1 MADRIRENKPS
12 RQYGLLYL
20 PVAAK
25 LHIMKTHCRGASN
38 NDEQVKMSS
47 HGAVNRQDT

>member
-20 PVAAK
+20 PVATK

-38 NDEQVKMSS
+38 DDEQVKMSS
-47 HGAVNRQDT
+47 HSGENGRDT